1 MRFRRSRFL
10 MLWVVLLLALASGCG
25 EKKENATPLPESPL
39 VGPEI
44 AAESPLVVQEPQT
57 TQTVAPGAYAA
68 LTPVPFTPAPGKGVV
83 TGVITRDVRGAP
95 LQPIANLRL
104 YLAKMVTGEGD
115 PLALASLD
123 ENKAPASLTNAD
135 GQFVFVGVEPGEYAL
150 IVKTP
155 IQTILAHDVVK
166 DLDIVTVVTGDQ
178 ATELGDIHID
188 LPY

>member
-1 MRFRRSRFL
+1 MRFRRSHFW

-25 EKKENATPLPESPL
+25 KKKENVTPLPESPL
-39 VGPEI
+39 VGPEK
-44 AAESPLVVQEPQT
+44 AAESPLTVQEPQPT
-57 TQTVAPGAYAA
+57 ATAAPGAYAA

-104 YLAKMVTGEGD
+104 YLAKMLTGGGD

-123 ENKAPASLTNAD
+123 EEKAPASLTNAD

-166 DLDIVTVVTGDQ
+166 DLDIVAVVTGDQ
-178 ATELGDIHID
+178 ATELGDIHIE
-188 LPY
+188 LAY